1 MFTRVLV
8 ANRGE
13 IAVRIVR
20 TLQRM
25 GITSIAVYSD
35 ADAGAPHVLLADE
48 AVRIGPARARES
60 YLDIDHVVSAA
71 VATGAQA
78 VHPGYGFL
86 SENPAFARACESA
99 GLVFI
104 GPGPDVIA
112 AMGDKIAAKE
122 IAIAAGLPVVP
133 GRHDPDMDDVALAA
147 AVRDVG
153 YPALLKPAA
162 GGGGKG
168 MRVVRDADDVTAAI
182 TAARRESRASFG
194 DDRLLVE
201 RYVDRPRHVEVQ
213 ILADQHGHVVHLGD
227 RDCSLQR
234 RHQKVIEEAP
244 SSLDSHVRAALCDA
258 AVRLAASVGYTS
270 AGTVEFV
277 VPADSPA
284 DFAFLE
290 MNTRLQV
297 EHPVTEAVT
306 GVDLVEQQI
315 RIAAG
320 EPLSM
325 TQDDITVTGHAVE
338 ARVYAEDPH
347 RGYLPSGG
355 RILVWAAPDTARRV
369 GGAASVGPARRVGRA
384 ASVGPARI
392 DSGVVSGSVVSGDYD
407 PMIAKVITHAPTRAG
422 ALAALGAALRDTVC
436 LGVTTNIDDLA
447 DLVDDERVIAGDIDT
462 SLLDQRI
469 PVAPSADLHALA
481 GAAMALLAE
490 PRDDLWAAGDA
501 WRLGGPAPARWTVG
515 DHAIAITAAP
525 GTARVEIDGSVIAP
539 AGVDACAFD
548 GARLWLHAAGAHHC
562 LDAARPR
569 DRVGG
574 RREDS
579 HLRGEWSARSP
590 MPGSVIAVE
599 VAVGDAVEA
608 GSPLAVVEAMKMEH
622 VVRAP
627 GPGTITRV
635 AVTAG
640 AKVPLDAVLVDV
652 DLEAP

>member
-13 IAVRIVR
+13 IAVRIMR
-20 TLQRM
+20 TLRQM

-35 ADAGAPHVLLADE
+35 ADAGAPHVLMADE
-48 AVRIGPARARES
+48 AVRIGPAPARES
-60 YLDIDHVVSAA
+60 YLDIDRVVAAA
-71 VATGAQA
+71 VSTGAQG

-86 SENPAFARACESA
+86 SENPSFARACESA

-104 GPGPDVIA
+104 GPGADVIA
-112 AMGDKIAAKE
+112 SMGDKIAAKE

-133 GRHDPDMDDVALAA
+133 GRHHPDMDDTALEA
-147 AVRDVG
+147 AVRDMG

-168 MRVVRDADDVTAAI
+168 MRVVRDGDDVAEAI

-213 ILADQHGHVVHLGD
+213 ILADQHGRVLHLGD

-244 SSLDSHVRAALCDA
+244 SSLDAHVRAALCDA

-325 TQDDITVTGHAVE
+325 SQDDITVTGHAVE

-355 RILVWAAPDTARRV
+355 RILVWAPPDTAGP
-369 GGAASVGPARRVGRA
+369 GGRADSVGPVRV
-384 ASVGPARI
+384 
-392 DSGVVSGSVVSGDYD
+392 DSGVMSGSVVSGDYD
-407 PMIAKVITHAPTRAG
+407 PMIAKVITHAPTRG
-422 ALAALGAALRDTVC
+422 EALEALGRALRETVC
-436 LGVTTNIDDLA
+436 LGVMTNIDDLA
-447 DLVDDERVIAGDIDT
+447 DLVDDERVAAGDVDT
-462 SLLDQRI
+462 SLLDQRV
-469 PVAPSADLHALA
+469 PVAPRADLHAIA
-481 GAAMALLAE
+481 GATMALLAE

-501 WRLGGPAPARWTVG
+501 WRLGGPAPQYWTVG
-515 DHAIAITAAP
+515 EHAVAMTASPDA
-525 GTARVEIDGSVIAP
+525 ARVEIDGSVIAP

-548 GARLWLHAAGAHHC
+548 GMRLWLHAAGAHHC

-569 DRVGG
+569 DRIRG
-574 RREDS
+574 RRDDS
-579 HLRGEWSARSP
+579 RLRGEWSARSP

-608 GSPLAVVEAMKMEH
+608 GTPLAVVEAMKMEH

-640 AKVPLDAVLVDV
+640 SKVPLDAVLVDV
-652 DLEAP
+652 DLGAS